1 LLLGLFDLTAKLY
14 NTNIPK
20 EIFDKKKPPNPEGLD
35 GKKIWGHRATLPQG
49 FPCST
54 IADERLDFCVRNG
67 NRYFP
72 LSLDTP
78 KSYFH
83 IKVLIS
89 SLPMISEE
97 KTIW

>member
-1 LLLGLFDLTAKLY
+1 
-14 NTNIPK
+14 
-20 EIFDKKKPPNPEGLD
+20 
-35 GKKIWGHRATLPQG
+35 
-49 FPCST
+49 
-54 IADERLDFCVRNG
+54 
-67 NRYFP
+67 
-72 LSLDTP
+72 LDTP